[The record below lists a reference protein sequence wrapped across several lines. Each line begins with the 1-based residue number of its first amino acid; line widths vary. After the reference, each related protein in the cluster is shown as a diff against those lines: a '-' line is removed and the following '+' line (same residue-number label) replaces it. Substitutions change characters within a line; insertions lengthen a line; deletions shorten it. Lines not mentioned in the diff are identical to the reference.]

1 LLVWVQWRQTPLDD
15 PGMSSLPLILALDLG
30 TSSFRSMLF
39 RADGRAVRGS
49 LQAIAVPETAIGVMD
64 PLLAAESVEELIDA
78 SSRQAAAMQLP
89 IAIVAMS
96 CFWHSLLGVSRS
108 GEPVTPVYLWSDP
121 RSAPDAAD
129 LRAELDCATVQTRTG
144 SSLHPVFWPAKLR
157 WLRRTSPD
165 LWREADAWLSFGDY
179 LYVRWLGRR
188 QTSLSMASATGLM
201 DQARMDWDDEL
212 LRASHLNAKTLPRI
226 VSQPASGATLAR
238 GLDARWPALQSALW
252 LPAVGDGACSNLG
265 VGAVLPDRWAVTVG
279 TSAAV
284 RAVLRDLPTRLPA
297 GLWQYRIDAERMVL
311 GGALN
316 NGGNVYEWLRQML
329 RLPAA
334 AALEEEL
341 RERSWGNHRLTVDPS
356 IFGERSPDWPL
367 DASASIAGITART
380 STVDIAQALLEAV
393 AQRIAE
399 IAGLMESALG
409 PPTSIVATGGAM
421 VRSAAWRGML
431 EHALG
436 RPVAASK
443 VRESSLRGA
452 AQLAVEHLE
461 TGGNV
466 AS

>member
-1 LLVWVQWRQTPLDD
+1 
-15 PGMSSLPLILALDLG
+15 
-30 TSSFRSMLF
+30 
-39 RADGRAVRGS
+39 
-49 LQAIAVPETAIGVMD
+49 
-64 PLLAAESVEELIDA
+64 
-78 SSRQAAAMQLP
+78 
-89 IAIVAMS
+89 
-96 CFWHSLLGVSRS
+96 
-108 GEPVTPVYLWSDP
+108 
-121 RSAPDAAD
+121 
-129 LRAELDCATVQTRTG
+129 
-144 SSLHPVFWPAKLR
+144 
-157 WLRRTSPD
+157 
-165 LWREADAWLSFGDY
+165 
-179 LYVRWLGRR
+179 
-188 QTSLSMASATGLM
+188 
-201 DQARMDWDDEL
+201 
-212 LRASHLNAKTLPRI
+212 
-226 VSQPASGATLAR
+226 
-238 GLDARWPALQSALW
+238 
-252 LPAVGDGACSNLG
+252 
-265 VGAVLPDRWAVTVG
+265 
-279 TSAAV
+279 
-284 RAVLRDLPTRLPA
+284 
-297 GLWQYRIDAERMVL
+297 MVL

>member
-1 LLVWVQWRQTPLDD
+1 MTL
-15 PGMSSLPLILALDLG
+15 GPLILALDLG

-49 LQAIAVPETAIGVMD
+49 LRAIAVPETAVGVMD
-64 PLLAAESVEELIDA
+64 PLRAAESVEELIDA
-78 SSRQAAAMQLP
+78 AGRQAAATGLP
-89 IAIVAMS
+89 IAVVAMS
-96 CFWHSLLGVSRS
+96 CFWHSLLGIGRA

-121 RSAPDAAD
+121 RSAQDAAD
-129 LRAELDCATVQTRTG
+129 LRTELDSAAVQTRTG
-144 SSLHPVFWPAKLR
+144 APPHPVFWPAKLR

-165 LWREADAWLSFGDY
+165 LWGQADAWLSFGDY
-179 LYVRWLGRR
+179 LYVRWLGRL

-201 DQARMDWDDEL
+201 DQARIDWDEEL
-212 LRASHLNAKTLPRI
+212 LRASHLNANTLPPI
-226 VSQPASGATLAR
+226 VDRPASGTTLAR
-238 GLDARWPALQSALW
+238 PFDARWPVLRSAFW

-265 VGAVLPDRWAVTVG
+265 VGAVRPDTWAVTVG

-297 GLWQYRIDAERMVL
+297 GLWRYRIDAERMVL

-316 NGGNVYEWLRQML
+316 NGGNVYEWLLRML

-334 AALEEEL
+334 TALEGEL
-341 RERSWGNHRLTVDPS
+341 RRRSWGAHGLSVDPS

-421 VRSAAWRGML
+421 VKSAAWRGML

-436 RPVAASK
+436 RAVIPSP
-443 VRESSLRGA
+443 VRESSARGA
-452 AQLAVEHLE
+452 GLLGLE
-461 TGGNV
+461 YLKGNWSERPI
-466 AS
+466 ARQ